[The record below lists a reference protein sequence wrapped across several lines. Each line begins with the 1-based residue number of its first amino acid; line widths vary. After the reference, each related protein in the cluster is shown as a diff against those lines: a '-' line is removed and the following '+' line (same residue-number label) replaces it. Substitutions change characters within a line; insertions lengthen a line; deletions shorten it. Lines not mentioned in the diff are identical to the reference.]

1 MLPQALFISDDLAPI
16 LIGVTVLFFLLLVS
30 ILLFF
35 MFFYLSF
42 LRIAPS
48 HLVSVSLPYYIYARV
63 RVRAGGSRFCRCR
76 AVRPVRVCFK

>member
-35 MFFYLSF
+35 MFFIFRSIGLLRVILFRSPYLIIYTHVYVCA
-42 LRIAPS
+42 REGV
-48 HLVSVSLPYYIYARV
+48 VSVA
-63 RVRAGGSRFCRCR
+63 AGLSPACAGLF
-76 AVRPVRVCFK
+76 